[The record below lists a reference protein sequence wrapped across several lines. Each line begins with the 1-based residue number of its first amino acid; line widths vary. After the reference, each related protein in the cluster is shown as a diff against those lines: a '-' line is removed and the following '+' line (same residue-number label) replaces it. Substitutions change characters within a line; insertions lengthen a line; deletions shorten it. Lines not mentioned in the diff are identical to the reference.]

1 MTASLTDY
9 VLFLNCTKT
18 LNATNLWRQSAH
30 SLGMEDLGSVL
41 DGHVVALCL
50 FILLFVLQLQDG
62 MLNI

>member
-1 MTASLTDY
+1 MFVS
-9 VLFLNCTKT
+9 VKT